1 MAPRIAVIVSTYN
14 RPEALALVLDSLAD
28 QTTRD
33 CEVIVADDGSDERT
47 RELCNRFRSRMPV
60 PLTHV
65 WQEDRGFR
73 LAAIRNRAVAASTA
87 EYLVLL
93 DGDCIV
99 LPGFAASHRRLA
111 EPGYFVRGPRVE
123 VHRDF
128 TELVVGQGVRIH
140 RWSRWR
146 WFMEWRRGR
155 INQFLPVLRLPLGP
169 LRTRSRGRWAGIRG
183 SNLGVWRE
191 DFMAVNGFDEDF
203 EGWGYEDWDFVSRLL
218 KRGVQYKEGRFAVP
232 VLHLWHESHEGLEVN
247 RGRFEQQQMS
257 ARVWVERG
265 VSQYLERPGSEA

>member
-1 MAPRIAVIVSTYN
+1 MVPRISVIVSTYN

-28 QTTRD
+28 QMTRD

-47 RELCNRFRSRMPV
+47 RDLCNRFRSRMPV
-60 PLTHV
+60 PLKHV

-99 LPGFAASHRRLA
+99 LPDFAALHAGLA
-111 EPGYFVRGPRVE
+111 EPGYFVRGPRVQL
-123 VHRDF
+123 HQDL
-128 TELVVGQGVRIH
+128 TEFVLSRGVSIH
-140 RWSRWR
+140 GWRRWR

-155 INQFLPVLRLPLGP
+155 INQFLPLLRLPLGP
-169 LRTRSRGRWAGIRG
+169 LRTRTRGRWAGIRG

-191 DFMAVNGFDEDF
+191 DFVAVNGFDEEF
-203 EGWGYEDWDFVSRLL
+203 EGWGYEDWDFVSRLS
-218 KRGVQYKEGRFAVP
+218 KRGVRYKEGRFAVP
-232 VLHLWHESHEGLEVN
+232 VLHLWHESQEGLEVN
-247 RGRFEQQQMS
+247 RARFERQRAS
-257 ARVWVERG
+257 NRVWVARG
-265 VSQYLERPGSEA
+265 VSQYLEGPGSDG